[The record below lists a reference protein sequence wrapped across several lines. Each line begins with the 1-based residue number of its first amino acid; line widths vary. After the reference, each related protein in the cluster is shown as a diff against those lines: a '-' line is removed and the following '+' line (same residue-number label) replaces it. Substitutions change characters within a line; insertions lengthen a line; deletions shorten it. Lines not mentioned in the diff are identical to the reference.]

1 MGGVIFHPMDW
12 KYIREKL
19 RPISEGL
26 FGRQKITRYE
36 RPEYEIRPL
45 DYMLR
50 KLIAIPAI
58 EWRHYAFSRE
68 PLNGKFTPSQRLEW
82 MQKSLECGETYAA
95 RMADEFG
102 TDEPLKVARGL
113 GLDVYYPQ
121 YPEKTDRVLFAE
133 FIMPRRV
140 NVFMDAVRRA
150 ENMTRKYGLA
160 SIVGKIDIAGIV
172 LAHEI
177 FHFVE
182 DKYSREIFTRT
193 EKIRLWTLGP
203 LHNDSGI
210 YALGEIAAMSFSQR
224 LNHLAWL
231 PYVMDVLMVYDYSM
245 SEASGLYE
253 EIMTLTGLE
262 P

>member
-1 MGGVIFHPMDW
+1 MNW

-36 RPEYEIRPL
+36 RPQYEIRPL

-50 KLIAIPAI
+50 KLIEIPAL

-82 MQKSLECGETYAA
+82 MSKSLECGEIYAS
-95 RMADEFG
+95 RMIDELG
-102 TDEPLKVARGL
+102 RNEPRNIAKGL
-113 GLDVYYPQ
+113 GLNVYYPQ

-133 FIMPRRV
+133 FITPNRI
-140 NVFMDAVRRA
+140 NIFMDAVYRA
-150 ENMTRKYGLA
+150 ERLTKKYKLA
-160 SIVGKIDIAGIV
+160 GILGGIDIADIV
-172 LAHEI
+172 LSHEM
-177 FHFVE
+177 FHYVE
-182 DKYSREIFTRT
+182 EKYKHEIFTRT
-193 EKIRLWTLGP
+193 EKIRLWSLGP
-203 LHNDSGI
+203 LHNDSMI
-210 YALGEIAAMSFSQR
+210 YALGEIAAMSFAQR
-224 LNHLAWL
+224 LNRLNWL

-245 SEASGLYE
+245 SEASGLYD
-253 EIMTLTGLE
+253 EIMTLSGLE

>member
-1 MGGVIFHPMDW
+1 MDW

-26 FGRQKITRYE
+26 FGKQKITRYE
-36 RPEYEIRPL
+36 RPQYEIRPL

-50 KLIAIPAI
+50 KLIEIPAI

-82 MQKSLECGETYAA
+82 MNKSLECGEIYAG
-95 RMADEFG
+95 RMADEFR
-102 TDEPLKVARGL
+102 TNEPRKIAKEL

-133 FIMPRRV
+133 FITPNRI
-140 NVFMDAVRRA
+140 NIFMDAVYRA
-150 ENMTRKYGLA
+150 ERMTRKYNLA
-160 SIVGKIDIAGIV
+160 DIIGKIDIAGIV

-177 FHFVE
+177 FHCVE
-182 DKYSREIFTRT
+182 DKYKHEIFTRT
-193 EKIRLWTLGP
+193 EKIRLWSLGP
-203 LHNDSGI
+203 LHNDSMI
-210 YALGEIAAMSFSQR
+210 YALGEIAAMSFAQKLNR
-224 LNHLAWL
+224 LNWL

-253 EIMTLTGLE
+253 EIMTLSGLE